1 MRERIRLGANYWKL
15 FTASLI
21 SNTGDG
27 MGLIAYPWLASAV
40 TRNPLL
46 IGLVSVANRLPWL
59 IFSLPAGVIT
69 DRVDRR
75 VTMVVC
81 DTLRAG
87 LTVVVALVVLAARGS
102 LPGVDQLDSVHTTRP
117 AIYAVLLVATLLL
130 GMAEVLRDNCG
141 QTIMPSLVDT
151 SLLEKANGRMWSAEL
166 VANTFVGPVVGSF
179 FLSITFALPFLFDAG
194 SFAVAAGLVFLIA
207 GQFRAPRVGLGAA
220 TAVAAAA
227 EGGRA
232 LVAGSPLLWP
242 MAIILG
248 FLNAIG
254 MMTAATFVLFG
265 QEVLGTSARTF
276 ALLTTG
282 GAIGGIVGSLAAPR
296 VSRAIGAGP
305 SLALTMVGGA
315 VGAAALALTSSWPVA
330 WLAFGIE
337 AGLGSMWN
345 VITVSLRQ
353 AIIPDHLL
361 GRVNS
366 VYRFLGL
373 GDDADRLARRRTRR
387 GDGGHLHVEGDGP
400 AAALRPRRGREP
412 DPAGLRHPPPHDG
425 PHRRRPCRREGR
437 GPGRR
442 LIPVRSWARP
452 WRPAPPGTA
461 RSRRTGR

>member
-1 MRERIRLGANYWKL
+1 MSTGTRPRLGSGYWKL

-21 SNTGDG
+21 SNIGDG

-46 IGLVSVANRLPWL
+46 IGLVSGANRLPWL
-59 IFSLPAGVIT
+59 VFSLPAGVIT

-75 VTMVVC
+75 VTMVIC

-87 LTVVVALVVLAARGS
+87 LTLVVALVVLAARGS
-102 LPGVDQLDSVHTTRP
+102 LPGVDQLDSVHTTRS
-117 AIYAVLLVATLLL
+117 ALYAVLLGATLLL
-130 GMAEVLRDNCG
+130 GFAEVLRDNCG
-141 QTIMPSLVDT
+141 QTIMPSLVDS
-151 SLLEKANGRMWSAEL
+151 SLLERANGRMWSAEL

-207 GQFRAPRVGLGAA
+207 GQFRAPRALDEERLPWQRQLR
-220 TAVAAAA
+220 
-227 EGGRA
+227 EGVRWLRGHQ
-232 LVAGSPLLWP
+232 LLWP
-242 MAIILG
+242 MAVILG
-248 FLNAIG
+248 FLNAID
-254 MMTAATFVLFG
+254 MMAMATFVLYG

-296 VSRAIGAGP
+296 VSRAIGAGL

-330 WLAFGIE
+330 WLAFGIA

-353 AIIPDHLL
+353 AIIPDQLL

-366 VYRFLGL
+366 VYRFLAWGMMPIGSL
-373 GDDADRLARRRTRR
+373 VGGVVVVAADKVVSRELALRLPYVLALVGNLILLAFGVRRLTTERIEAARAA
-387 GDGGHLHVEGDGP
+387 GKVMEP
-400 AAALRPRRGREP
+400 AA
-412 DPAGLRHPPPHDG
+412 
-425 PHRRRPCRREGR
+425 
-437 GPGRR
+437 
-442 LIPVRSWARP
+442 V
-452 WRPAPPGTA
+452 
-461 RSRRTGR
+461 

>member
-1 MRERIRLGANYWKL
+1 VSRGTRVRLGASYWKL
-15 FTASLI
+15 FTASAI

-75 VTMVVC
+75 VTMVIC
-81 DTLRAG
+81 DTLRAI
-87 LTVVVALVVLAARGS
+87 LTLLVAFTVIAARGS
-102 LPGVDQLDSVHTTRP
+102 LPGVNDLDSVHITRP
-117 AIYAVLLVATLLL
+117 ALYGVLLAATLLL
-130 GMAEVLRDNCG
+130 GVAEVLRDNCG
-141 QTIMPSLVDT
+141 QTIMPSLVDAA
-151 SLLEKANGRMWSAEL
+151 LLEKANGRMWSAEL

-179 FLSITFALPFLFDAG
+179 FLSIAFALPFLFDAG

-207 GQFRAPRVGLGAA
+207 GQFRAPQAVTDERVPFQQQLR
-220 TAVAAAA
+220 
-227 EGGRA
+227 EGVRWLRGHQ
-232 LVAGSPLLWP
+232 LLWP
-242 MAIILG
+242 MAVILG

-276 ALLTTG
+276 AFLTTG
-282 GAIGGIVGSLAAPR
+282 GAIGGIIGSLAAPK
-296 VSRAIGAGP
+296 VSRVIGAGP

-330 WLAFGIE
+330 WLAFGVE

-366 VYRFLGL
+366 VYRFLAWGMMPIGSLVGGL
-373 GDDADRLARRRTRR
+373 VVATADNLMSREL
-387 GDGGHLHVEGDGP
+387 
-400 AAALRPRRGREP
+400 ALRLPYVLAVVGNLVLLAFGMQRLTTAKIEAARA
-412 DPAGLRHPPPHDG
+412 AGKV
-425 PHRRRPCRREGR
+425 EV
-437 GPGRR
+437 
-442 LIPVRSWARP
+442 PVAV
-452 WRPAPPGTA
+452 
-461 RSRRTGR
+461 

>member
-1 MRERIRLGANYWKL
+1 VSRATRVRFGASYWKL
-15 FTASLI
+15 FTASAI

-81 DTLRAG
+81 DTLRAI
-87 LTVVVALVVLAARGS
+87 LTLVVAFTVLAARNT
-102 LPGVDQLDSVHTTRP
+102 LPGLDQIDSVQGTRHGLY
-117 AIYAVLLVATLLL
+117 AILLLATLLL

-151 SLLEKANGRMWSAEL
+151 PLLEKANGRMWSAEL

-179 FLSITFALPFLFDAG
+179 LLSIAFALPFFYDAG

-207 GQFRAPRVGLGAA
+207 GQFRAPQ
-220 TAVAAAA
+220 
-227 EGGRA
+227 
-232 LVAGSPLLWP
+232 VAGQERRPWQQELREGVRWLRGHQLLWP
-242 MAIILG
+242 MAVILG
-248 FLNAIG
+248 LLNAID
-254 MMTAATFVLFG
+254 MMTFSTFVLFG
-265 QEVLGTSARTF
+265 QEVLHTSPRTF

-282 GAIGGIVGSLAAPR
+282 GALGGIVGSLAAPR
-296 VSRAIGAGP
+296 VSRSIGAGP
-305 SLALTMVGGA
+305 SLGLTMVGGA
-315 VGAAALALTSSWPVA
+315 IGSTALALTSSWPVA
-330 WLAFGIE
+330 WVAFGVA

-366 VYRFLGL
+366 VYRFLGWGMMPIGSL
-373 GDDADRLARRRTRR
+373 VGGLVVAVADNFVPRELALRLPYVIAIVGHLALLAFAARRLTTARIEAARAA
-387 GDGGHLHVEGDGP
+387 GKVEVP
-400 AAALRPRRGREP
+400 AA
-412 DPAGLRHPPPHDG
+412 
-425 PHRRRPCRREGR
+425 
-437 GPGRR
+437 
-442 LIPVRSWARP
+442 V
-452 WRPAPPGTA
+452 
-461 RSRRTGR
+461 

>member
-1 MRERIRLGANYWKL
+1 MRERIRLGANYSKL

-117 AIYAVLLVATLLL
+117 AIYLILLVATLLL

-179 FLSITFALPFLFDAG
+179 FLSITFALPFIFDAG

-207 GQFRAPRVGLGAA
+207 GQFRAPRVESEQRQPWQRQLK
-220 TAVAAAA
+220 
-227 EGGRA
+227 EGVRWLRGHE
-232 LVAGSPLLWP
+232 LLWP

-282 GAIGGIVGSLAAPR
+282 AAIGGIAGSLAAPR
-296 VSRAIGAGP
+296 VSQSIGAGP

-366 VYRFLGL
+366 VYRFLAWGMMPIGSLVGGL
-373 GDDADRLARRRTRR
+373 VVATADIFTSREMALRLPYVLAVVGNLILLGFGTRR
-387 GDGGHLHVEGDGP
+387 LTTARIDAARAAGKVEVP
-400 AAALRPRRGREP
+400 AA
-412 DPAGLRHPPPHDG
+412 
-425 PHRRRPCRREGR
+425 
-437 GPGRR
+437 
-442 LIPVRSWARP
+442 V
-452 WRPAPPGTA
+452 
-461 RSRRTGR
+461 